1 MSCGLCINPVEI
13 ASRYF
18 CSSGGKIKKI
28 YVDGLDLP
36 TAHLVG
42 PRWHKWVVAKS
53 RKVQAGFFWYSPD
66 FLPREG
72 QLVPWLPERPL
83 SDCLKEVL
91 RGVLATQFQAATI
104 PSPFPASGW
113 RTKCVLRTDIVLW
126 MVLLLGG
133 LIGLKVELDWDKY
146 SWECPWALLFH
157 FVCSLQALC
166 SPEAPAAGQGE
177 PGWSP
182 GAGSQISLQSEQE
195 VSWSS
200 PRRFQLTRL
209 RLCQKFSVSN

>member
-18 CSSGGKIKKI
+18 CSSGGKIKEI

-53 RKVQAGFFWYSPD
+53 RKVASQKCRQDFSGTSD
-66 FLPREG
+66 FLPQEG
-72 QLVPWLPERPL
+72 QLVSWLPERPL
-83 SDCLKEVL
+83 TDCLKEGL
-91 RGVLATQFQAATI
+91 GGVLATQLQAATI

-113 RTKCVLRTDIVLW
+113 RTKWIPRTDIVLW

-157 FVCSLQALC
+157 FVCSLQVLC
-166 SPEAPAAGQGE
+166 SPEAPAASQGK
-177 PGWSP
+177 PG
-182 GAGSQISLQSEQE
+182 
-195 VSWSS
+195 
-200 PRRFQLTRL
+200 
-209 RLCQKFSVSN
+209 

>member
-18 CSSGGKIKKI
+18 CSSGGKIKEI
-28 YVDGLDLP
+28 FVDGLDFW
-36 TAHLVG
+36 TVHLVG

-53 RKVQAGFFWYSPD
+53 RKVQTGLFWYSSD

-72 QLVPWLPERPL
+72 QLVSWLPERTL
-83 SDCLKEVL
+83 GDWLKEVL
-91 RGVLATQFQAATI
+91 GGVLVIPLQAAAI

-113 RTKCVLRTDIVLW
+113 RTKWIPRTDIVLW

-157 FVCSLQALC
+157 FVCSLLAFC
-166 SPEAPAAGQGE
+166 SLEAAAASQGK

-195 VSWSS
+195 VSSS
-200 PRRFQLTRL
+200 FPRRFQLTRISLCL
-209 RLCQKFSVSN
+209 RFSASN